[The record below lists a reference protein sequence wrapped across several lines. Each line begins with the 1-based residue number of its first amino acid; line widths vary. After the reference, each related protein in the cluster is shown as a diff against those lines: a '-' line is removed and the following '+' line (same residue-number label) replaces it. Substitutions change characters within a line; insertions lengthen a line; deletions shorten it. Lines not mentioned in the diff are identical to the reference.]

1 MSNVSAP
8 TKEAVSTKGTSQD
21 SAPTQKAAS
30 TTVVEHVLS
39 RLKDLGISN
48 VFGVAGDFAFPIEDA
63 IVGFPGIDWVGCCNE
78 LNASYAADGYA
89 RIHGI
94 AALNTTYGAGELSAI
109 NGIAGAYA
117 EHVPVFHLV
126 GMPNLPTQAAHGL
139 VHHTLG
145 NGEFDFFHKMAE
157 KVVCA
162 SAIMTPQNAAY
173 ETERLIAEALYHRRP
188 VYMAFPADVA
198 NQPILGSAASSLVP
212 PKSDAASLERAIS
225 AIIEAL
231 NAAKTACILPGVL
244 ASRAGLQDA
253 VQAFVDAS
261 GLPFAAMLMD
271 KSTLEEQQPAYIGMY
286 DGKLM
291 DEAVREYVESCD
303 AVVLIGAILTDFS
316 TGAFTAHLDPEK
328 TIDIRHHR
336 THVGTKVYPNVEM
349 KDVLGELA
357 RRVEKRNQK
366 PPVQPGSL
374 GPVKGAGSDPINADA
389 LYPRWANFIR
399 PNDILITET
408 GTSGFGM
415 AFALLPK
422 GAKFYNQTLWGAIG
436 YATPA
441 AFGAAVAAPDRRV
454 VLITGEGSHQLTA
467 QEISQFGRRGLKPII
482 FVLNNSGYLIERLL
496 CKNPNI
502 EYNDLAQWHYADLP
516 KALGCDDWFTARV
529 ATCGEFDQALK
540 TASEGDRGV
549 YIEVVTDKYAAPPL
563 ALKLHES
570 VKTLYQT

>member
-1 MSNVSAP
+1 MQQGSMHAP
-8 TKEAVSTKGTSQD
+8 KVEPK
-21 SAPTQKAAS
+21 
-30 TTVVEHVLS
+30 TTNKHVLS
-39 RLKDLGISN
+39 RFDELGISTL
-48 VFGVAGDFAFPIEDA
+48 FGVAGDFAFPIEDA
-63 IVGFPGIDWVGCCNE
+63 IVALPGIDWVGCCNE
-78 LNASYAADGYA
+78 LNASYAAEWYA

-94 AALNTTYGAGELSAI
+94 PSLNTTYGVGELSAI

-126 GMPNLPTQAAHGL
+126 GMPNLPAQAAHAL

-162 SAIMTPQNAAY
+162 SAIMTPQNVAY

-198 NQPILGSAASSLVP
+198 KQPVVSGATPLDP
-212 PKSDAASLERAIS
+212 PKSDAASLESAVS

-231 NAAKTACILPGVL
+231 SAAKTGCILPGIL
-244 ASRAGLQDA
+244 ASRTGLQDA

-261 GLPFAAMLMD
+261 GLPFATMLMD

-286 DGKLM
+286 EGKLM
-291 DEAVREYVESCD
+291 DEPVREYIESCD

-336 THVGTKVYPNVEM
+336 TRVGTKVYPNVEM
-349 KDVLGELA
+349 KDVLAELA

-374 GPVKGAGSDPINADA
+374 GSVKGAGSDPITADA
-389 LYPRWANFIR
+389 LYPRWADCIK

-467 QEISQFGRRGLKPII
+467 QEISQFGRRGLRPII

-496 CKNPNI
+496 CKDPNI
-502 EYNDLAQWHYADLP
+502 EYNDLAQWRYSELP
-516 KALGCDDWFTARV
+516 NALGCDDWFTARV
-529 ATCGEFDQALK
+529 TTCGELDQALK
-540 TASEGDRGV
+540 IISQSDKAA
-549 YIEVVTDKYAAPPL
+549 YIEVVTDKYAAPPV
-563 ALKLHES
+563 ALKFHES
-570 VKTLYQT
+570 VKTLYRT

>member
-1 MSNVSAP
+1 MSPVSTS
-8 TKEAVSTKGTSQD
+8 TKEAVSTREILQGSV
-21 SAPTQKAAS
+21 STQKAKS
-30 TTVVEHVLS
+30 TTVIEHVLS
-39 RLKDLGISN
+39 RLKDLGVSK

-63 IVGFPGIDWVGCCNE
+63 IVGFPGIDWIGCCNE

-94 AALNTTYGAGELSAI
+94 AALNTTYGVGELSAI

-126 GMPNLPTQAAHGL
+126 GMPSLPAQSAHGL

-162 SAIMTPQNAAY
+162 SAIMTPQNVAY

-188 VYMAFPADVA
+188 IYMAFPTDVA
-198 NQPILGSAASSLVP
+198 NQPVVSRATPLDP
-212 PKSDAASLERAIS
+212 PKSDPESLESAIS
-225 AIIEAL
+225 AIVEVLA
-231 NAAKTACILPGVL
+231 AAKTGCILPGVL

-261 GLPFAAMLMD
+261 GFPFATMLMD

-291 DEAVREYVESCD
+291 DETVREYVESCD

-316 TGAFTAHLDPEK
+316 TGAFTTHLDPEK

-336 THVGTKVYPNVEM
+336 TQVGTKVYPNVEM
-349 KDVLGELA
+349 KDVLAELA
-357 RRVEKRNQK
+357 RRVTKRNQR
-366 PPVQPGSL
+366 PSIQPGSL
-374 GPVKGAGSDPINADA
+374 GPINGAGNDPITADA
-389 LYPRWANFIR
+389 LYSRWGNFIK
-399 PNDILITET
+399 PNDILVTET
-408 GTSGFGM
+408 GTSGFGL

-441 AFGAAVAAPDRRV
+441 AFGAAVAAPERRV

-467 QEISQFGRRGLKPII
+467 QEISQFGRRGLKPIV

-496 CKNPNI
+496 CRDPNS

-516 KALGCDDWFTARV
+516 KALGCDDWFTACVR
-529 ATCGEFDQALK
+529 TCGEFDQALK
-540 TASEGDRGV
+540 TASEGDRGA
-549 YIEVVTDKYAAPPL
+549 YIEIVTDKYAAPPV
-563 ALKLHES
+563 ALKFHES
-570 VKTLYQT
+570 VNTLYRT